1 MFTIVV
7 YLLAIL
13 VILYMA
19 YNPNNYVDLN
29 MNEINEKN
37 VDYFHVLSS
46 NLLLVIKNFG
56 FGLITISIYSI
67 FSLIQNIISL
77 GIISNALIANNH
89 TGLFYK
95 MIPHGILEIF
105 GIVLS
110 VTAVLYCFYKLL
122 QAIPKIIKR
131 KESIKNV
138 ILKIGKFIIAYII
151 VEIMIFSIAAVIEVL
166 VSLIKIM

>member
-1 MFTIVV
+1 
-7 YLLAIL
+7 
-13 VILYMA
+13 
-19 YNPNNYVDLN
+19 

-46 NLLLVIKNFG
+46 NLLLVFKNFG
-56 FGLITISIYSI
+56 FGLITISIYSL
-67 FSLIQNIISL
+67 FSLINNVISL
-77 GIISNALIANNH
+77 GIISNALLVNNH

-110 VTAVLYCFYKLL
+110 LTAVLYCLYKLL
-122 QAIPKIIKR
+122 QAVPKIIKR
-131 KESIKNV
+131 KESIENV
-138 ILKIGKFIIAYII
+138 TLEIGKFIIAYTILEII
-151 VEIMIFSIAAVIEVL
+151 IFSIAAVIEIL